1 MREVSEMIR
10 ILSADLTNKI
20 AAGEVVERPASVVKE
35 LLENAIDAGAT
46 QVSIDISGGGLTR
59 ISLTDN
65 GSGMNREDAVLAM
78 ERHATSKLQEES
90 DLFAI
95 KTLGFRGEALPSIAS
110 VSHFSLL
117 TRRQDDLA
125 GTKVQV
131 NQGETTAEDAAA
143 PKGTQVI
150 VDDLFY
156 NTPARLK
163 FMKSV
168 AAEGSHI
175 LNVALDLA
183 LSRPNVAIECTRED
197 RLVLSTPGNGKL
209 EEVIRAIYGHD
220 VMEHLLPLEYSEGE
234 YRIFGYIG
242 KPTFSRSN
250 RRDEHF
256 IINGRYAQAKN
267 IQHAVEE
274 AYRQIMAPRKYP
286 FFVLSIQLPL
296 DQVDVNVHPAKTE
309 VRFREEGRV
318 YQLCMRGVRSALNPH
333 LLGSE
338 PAGFAPERSLQFG
351 ETAEPRQWL
360 AAETAQL
367 PAAEQGTLLT
377 SFPPAAQEAAYFP
390 PQVNPAGASHGEA
403 PGQIFPPILPELIAV
418 DLSKT
423 SIFPPMRVISQLAG
437 TYILAQAINAFYLF
451 DQHAAHERILFAKL
465 KTQIEEGQITS
476 QTMLMPYTVE
486 LPIMEYDRVM
496 QRLTELKTL
505 GFILEDFGNQTL
517 LVREMPQLLTGD
529 GAREGLVEIFNQL
542 TSTERPLSA
551 SDLKMKT
558 LITMSCKG
566 AIKANQWLPQSRMDE
581 LIEQLGRT
589 ENAATCPHGR
599 PTFYCLSLAELDK
612 IFKRVTP

>member
-1 MREVSEMIR
+1 MIR

-35 LLENAIDAGAT
+35 LLENAIDAGAS

-65 GSGMNREDAVLAM
+65 GSGMNRSDAVLAL

-110 VSHFSLL
+110 VSHFCLL

-125 GTKVQV
+125 GTKVRV
-131 NQGETTAEDAAA
+131 NQGVITAEDAAA

-150 VDDLFY
+150 VEDLFY

-175 LNVALDLA
+175 LNVALSLA
-183 LSRPNVAIECTRED
+183 LSRPDVAIECTRDD

-209 EEVIRAIYGHD
+209 DDVIRAVYGHD
-220 VMEHLLPLEYSEGE
+220 VMQQLLPLVYSEGE
-234 YRIFGYIG
+234 YRISGYIG

-256 IINGRYAQAKN
+256 VINGRYAQARN

-274 AYRQIMAPRKYP
+274 AYRQIMPPRKYP

-296 DQVDVNVHPAKTE
+296 EQVDVNVHPAKTE
-309 VRFREEGRV
+309 VRFREEAKL
-318 YQLCMRGVRSALNPH
+318 YQLCLCGVRSALNPQ
-333 LLGSE
+333 LLGKEAEQTVVYHPPQQSE
-338 PAGFAPERSLQFG
+338 D
-351 ETAEPRQWL
+351 WL
-360 AAETAQL
+360 AAETTATARPTIRQ
-367 PAAEQGTLLT
+367 ESLLS
-377 SFPPAAQEAAYFP
+377 SFPMANQRAATAPQARLYAAPDELTAASRSEESGQVLP
-390 PQVNPAGASHGEA
+390 PQNPQFSA
-403 PGQIFPPILPELIAV
+403 L
-418 DLSKT
+418 DLKQP

-437 TYILAQAINAFYLF
+437 TYLLAQSIDAFYLF
-451 DQHAAHERILFAKL
+451 DQHAAHERILFGML
-465 KTQIEEGQITS
+465 KAQMEQGQISS
-476 QTMLMPYTVE
+476 QTMLMPYTIE
-486 LPIMEYDRVM
+486 LPVMEFDRII
-496 QRLTELKTL
+496 QRLAELRTL
-505 GFILEDFGNQTL
+505 GFLLEDFGNQTL

-529 GAREGLVEIFNQL
+529 GAREGLVEIFNEL
-542 TSTERPLSA
+542 TATERPLSA
-551 SDLKMKT
+551 SDLTMKT

-566 AIKANQWLPQSRMDE
+566 AIKANQWLPQNRMSE

-599 PTFYCLSLAELDK
+599 PTFYCLSLTDLDK

>member
-1 MREVSEMIR
+1 
-10 ILSADLTNKI
+10 
-20 AAGEVVERPASVVKE
+20 
-35 LLENAIDAGAT
+35 
-46 QVSIDISGGGLTR
+46 
-59 ISLTDN
+59 
-65 GSGMNREDAVLAM
+65 
-78 ERHATSKLQEES
+78 
-90 DLFAI
+90 
-95 KTLGFRGEALPSIAS
+95 
-110 VSHFSLL
+110 HFSLL
-117 TRRQDDLA
+117 TRRQEDLA

-131 NQGETTAEDAAA
+131 NQGETRVEDAAA
-143 PKGTQVI
+143 AKGTRVI

-168 AAEGSHI
+168 ASEGSHI
-175 LNVALDLA
+175 LNVALNLA
-183 LSRPNVAIECTRED
+183 LSRPDVAIECTRED

-209 EEVIRAIYGHD
+209 EDVIRAIYGHD
-220 VMEHLLPLEYSEGE
+220 VIEQLLPLEYIDGE

-274 AYRQIMAPRKYP
+274 AYRQIMTPRKYP

-333 LLGSE
+333 LLGKDSGGT
-338 PAGFAPERSLQFG
+338 GFAPERSLQFA
-351 ETAEPRQWL
+351 ETAEPHQWL
-360 AAETAQL
+360 AAEKVQF

-377 SFPPAAQEAAYFP
+377 SFLPTAGNESNRTIAAQEAPAFHTEA
-390 PQVNPAGASHGEA
+390 NPTSASRGEA
-403 PGQIFPPILPELIAV
+403 VEQTFAPLLLELATV
-418 DLSKT
+418 DYSKT

-465 KTQIEEGQITS
+465 KLQMEEGQITS

-486 LPIMEYDRVM
+486 LPVMEFDRVM
-496 QRLTELKTL
+496 QRLTELRTL
-505 GFILEDFGNQTL
+505 GFVLEDFGNQTL

-542 TSTERPLSA
+542 TATERPLSA

-566 AIKANQWLPQSRMDE
+566 AIKANQWLPQSRMNE
-581 LIEQLGRT
+581 LIEHLGRT

-599 PTFYCLSLAELDK
+599 PTFYCLSLSELDK

>member
-1 MREVSEMIR
+1 MIR

-35 LLENAIDAGAT
+35 LLENAIDAGAS
-46 QVSIDISGGGLTR
+46 QISIDIFGGGLTR

-65 GSGMNREDAVLAM
+65 GSGMNRADAVLAL

-95 KTLGFRGEALPSIAS
+95 RTLGFRGEALPSIAS
-110 VSHFSLL
+110 VSHFCLL
-117 TRRQDDLA
+117 TRQQDDLA

-131 NQGETTAEDAAA
+131 QQGEITAEDAAA

-150 VDDLFY
+150 VEDLFY

-175 LNVALDLA
+175 LNVALSLA
-183 LSRPNVAIECTRED
+183 LSRPDVAIECTRDD

-209 EEVIRAIYGHD
+209 EDVIRAVYGHD
-220 VMEHLLPLEYSEGE
+220 VMQQLLPLSYTEGE

-256 IINGRYAQAKN
+256 VINGRYAQAKN

-286 FFVLSIQLPL
+286 FFVLSIELPL

-309 VRFREEGRV
+309 VRFREEGKL

-333 LLGSE
+333 LMGNE
-338 PAGFAPERSLQFG
+338 PEQ
-351 ETAEPRQWL
+351 TAYPPQQTQGWL
-360 AAETAQL
+360 AAETI
-367 PAAEQGTLLT
+367 TR
-377 SFPPAAQEAAYFP
+377 PAAQQKSLLSSFPAAVRTADQRAAAAPPARLYSPPDLAAANRSEEASQVFP
-390 PQVNPAGASHGEA
+390 PTL
-403 PGQIFPPILPELIAV
+403 PPLSTL

-423 SIFPPMRVISQLAG
+423 SIFPPMRVLSQLAG
-437 TYILAQAINAFYLF
+437 TYLLAQSIDAFYLF
-451 DQHAAHERILFAKL
+451 DQHAAHERILFSML
-465 KTQIEEGQITS
+465 KAQMEEGQISS
-476 QTMLMPYTVE
+476 QTMLMPYTIE
-486 LPIMEYDRVM
+486 LPLMEFDRIM
-496 QRLTELKTL
+496 QRLAELRTL
-505 GFILEDFGNQTL
+505 GFLLEDFGNQTL

-529 GAREGLVEIFNQL
+529 GAREGLVEIFNEL
-542 TSTERPLSA
+542 TATERPLSA
-551 SDLKMKT
+551 ADLTMKT

-566 AIKANQWLPQSRMDE
+566 AIKANQWLPQSRMNE

-589 ENAATCPHGR
+589 ADAATCPHGR
-599 PTFYCLSLAELDK
+599 PTFYCLSLTELDK